1 VGTGLG
7 AAGWIATESA
17 QPVTV
22 LIVDDEDVVRMVG
35 SDILAE
41 GGYRVL
47 EAANAAEALECL
59 EGETEVVVLFTD
71 VNMPGTPDG
80 LGLARLVKSRW
91 PEVKILVASGNVRP
105 GPDDLPEK
113 VMFLSKPYRANDL
126 LSLVHQLT
134 KG

>member
-1 VGTGLG
+1 
-7 AAGWIATESA
+7 
-17 QPVTV
+17 

-91 PEVKILVASGNVRP
+91 PEVKTWWLRAMSAPARTIFRRRSCFSASPTAPTISSRW
-105 GPDDLPEK
+105 
-113 VMFLSKPYRANDL
+113 FTS
-126 LSLVHQLT
+126 
-134 KG
+134 

>member
-1 VGTGLG
+1 M
-7 AAGWIATESA
+7 ESA

>member
-1 VGTGLG
+1 M
-7 AAGWIATESA
+7 ESA

-113 VMFLSKPYRANDL
+113 GMFLSKPYRANDL

>member
-1 VGTGLG
+1 M
-7 AAGWIATESA
+7 ESA

-113 VMFLSKPYRANDL
+113 GMFLSKPYRAIDL